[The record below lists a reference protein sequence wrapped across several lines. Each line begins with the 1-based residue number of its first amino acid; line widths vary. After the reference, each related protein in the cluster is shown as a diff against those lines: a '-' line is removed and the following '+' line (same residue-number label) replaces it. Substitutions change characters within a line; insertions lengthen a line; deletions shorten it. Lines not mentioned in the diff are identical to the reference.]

1 MKINYHRQ
9 TQFELF
15 PGTPQHPVK
24 RSKTTFLKTRLSLS
38 LENIGI
44 LGVLMVISMV
54 ASFSIG
60 VERGKRVARPVS
72 AAVNRSAAVRV
83 AVPEVIGTPDVYQ
96 PARVQ
101 VKPRTEGTRQK
112 RQERPQLEITRA
124 SMPLA
129 GVVTGLVKDSVDHLN
144 SPADEKAK
152 MYTIQVASFQSDKY
166 AQKEAKRLKKK
177 GYDIFVI
184 PKGEYSIVCVGRF
197 SQRREAKAF
206 SSKLRK
212 KYKDCII
219 RSL

>member
-1 MKINYHRQ
+1 VKINYHRQ

-15 PGTPQHPVK
+15 PGAPQHPVK
-24 RSKTTFLKTRLSLS
+24 RSKTPFLKTRLSLS
-38 LENIGI
+38 MENIGI

-60 VERGKRVARPVS
+60 VERGNRTARP
-72 AAVNRSAAVRV
+72 AANAVVRTAAVR
-83 AVPEVIGTPDVYQ
+83 AVVPQEPKVQQTL
-96 PARVQ
+96 PAP
-101 VKPRTEGTRQK
+101 VKPRTDRAEK
-112 RQERPQLEITRA
+112 RPPEQPEFEIVRA
-124 SMPLA
+124 SMPLP
-129 GVVTGLVKDSVDHLN
+129 GVVSEPVARLD

-152 MYTIQVASFQSDKY
+152 MYTVQVASFQLDKY
-166 AQKEAKRLKKK
+166 AQKEAKTLKKK

-184 PKGEYSIVCVGRF
+184 PKGKHSIVCVGRF
-197 SQRREAKAF
+197 SQRQEAQEF